1 MIVHVICI
9 VCLCIFTDKADQQSK
24 ASTPTTMAEH
34 PLPTIPTSTPH
45 SSQQAGEGPLPSE
58 PMDTNSSTMATAG
71 SQGVKVHSGSGPD
84 SSLAKVSTCTKH
96 HHIHVHVCI
105 LVHVYMHT
113 AQSCMCSLIR
123 LRMRLQL
130 CVRPSSLLHCVYP
143 CVCGE
148 SGCPVVVNLVYMIWS
163 TGYCKK

>member
-9 VCLCIFTDKADQQSK
+9 VCLCVFTDKADQQSK

-58 PMDTNSSTMATAG
+58 PMDTNSSTMAAAG

-96 HHIHVHVCI
+96 HHIHVHVH
-105 LVHVYMHT
+105 VHLLYVHVRVYMHT
-113 AQSCMCSLIR
+113 AQSCNSCMCSLTH

-148 SGCPVVVNLVYMIWS
+148 SGCPVACPLS
-163 TGYCKK
+163 